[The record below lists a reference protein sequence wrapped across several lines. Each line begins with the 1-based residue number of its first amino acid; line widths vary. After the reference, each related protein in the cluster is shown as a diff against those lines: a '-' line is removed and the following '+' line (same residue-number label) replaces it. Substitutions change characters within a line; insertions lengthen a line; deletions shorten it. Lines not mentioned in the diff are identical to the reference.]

1 MMAYPSLPCVKG
13 GGLRSKTEGLLK
25 AKNYSQTIPQSPAVT
40 APFTQGSLK
49 CAVPLLMVG
58 SGFCP
63 IWRDGHPRAMLAPD
77 ASVGKAEFFQ
87 PPVAEFSKNKLL
99 FSNAECGIIET

>member
-1 MMAYPSLPCVKG
+1 MHPQGGFFGGVFLLARVLYAVSL
-13 GGLRSKTEGLLK
+13 L
-25 AKNYSQTIPQSPAVT
+25 I
-40 APFTQGSLK
+40 
-49 CAVPLLMVG
+49 VG

-63 IWRDGHPRAMLAPD
+63 ILCGGHPRAMLTPD
-77 ASVGKAEFFQ
+77 ASVGKAEFFP

>member
-1 MMAYPSLPCVKG
+1 MVTAYESLPPG
-13 GGLRSKTEGLLK
+13 
-25 AKNYSQTIPQSPAVT
+25 
-40 APFTQGSLK
+40 GSLK

-63 IWRDGHPRAMLAPD
+63 IVRGHPRAMLAPD
-77 ASVGKAEFFQ
+77 ASVGKAEFVQ